1 MDLRR
6 KIKRKNTALLIAM
19 ILLLATF
26 IALFCMFGLNRR
38 GIYEGGSAVLLT
50 LIYAYGLYKSKLI
63 EKLCD
68 KDHDAVVV
76 DFVSRMEII
85 PVGRTIRKVP
95 VYDVSFE
102 SEDGKK
108 YVRTYKQ
115 TETDPRY
122 YRVGSRV
129 HYFRYTRFPI
139 KYGHGQFEVICPI
152 CGKNAEYGDLIH
164 CTYCDVTFS
173 DI

>member
-19 ILLLATF
+19 ILLLASF

-38 GIYEGGSAVLLT
+38 GIYKGGSAVLLT

-68 KDHDAVVV
+68 KDHDAVVI

-115 TETDPRY
+115 TETDPPILQGGIARALLQVY
-122 YRVGSRV
+122 EISHKIRSR
-129 HYFRYTRFPI
+129 TI
-139 KYGHGQFEVICPI
+139 
-152 CGKNAEYGDLIH
+152 
-164 CTYCDVTFS
+164 
-173 DI
+173 